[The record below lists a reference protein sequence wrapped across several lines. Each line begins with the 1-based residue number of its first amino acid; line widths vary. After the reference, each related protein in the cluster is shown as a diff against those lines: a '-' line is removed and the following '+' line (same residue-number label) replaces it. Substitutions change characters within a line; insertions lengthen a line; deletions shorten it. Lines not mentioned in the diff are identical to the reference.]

1 MNIRVSSDHP
11 SRFLIPEISLVGNS
25 LRSYSDISGNKFNF
39 PKIALG
45 AVGMSV
51 IAETVEDQ
59 EDSIVGDGQ
68 DLNDEVEKDTDSSHD
83 DDATEPVDTNDNES
97 FIVSHDELENH
108 EVEVIA
114 GDKEGSEW
122 LVLDDIYILH
132 KYRTTEN
139 EIFWECSGR
148 RTCDCPFKA
157 ATTLKDDDDNKH
169 ELVFMYKLDMHDCG
183 QTKLGPIMQKFRNRL
198 KTKVSENFKN
208 KFHNVFAEEKKF
220 LLNKYKT
227 SPDLLER
234 IIYELK
240 DKRSYRV
247 CAQRARAKKFPKNPT
262 CAGEM
267 NLELIGLKRF
277 ELGMSSHFDPEIK
290 GKEIILLGTPLT
302 AKAWAQ
308 AEFKS
313 GDGTFKICPKQFYQ
327 VTFLSFK
334 FLQK

>member
-1 MNIRVSSDHP
+1 MDD
-11 SRFLIPEISLVGNS
+11 E
-25 LRSYSDISGNKFNF
+25 
-39 PKIALG
+39 
-45 AVGMSV
+45 
-51 IAETVEDQ
+51 
-59 EDSIVGDGQ
+59 
-68 DLNDEVEKDTDSSHD
+68 EVENATESSND
-83 DDATEPVDTNDNES
+83 DDANESVDANDNES
-97 FIVSHDELENH
+97 FIVGHEELEKH

-114 GDKEGSEW
+114 GDKEDSEW

-157 ATTLKDDDDNKH
+157 ATTLKDDDDNNH
-169 ELVFMYKLDMHDCG
+169 EIVFMYKLDKHDCG
-183 QTKLGPIMQKFRNRL
+183 QTKIGPIMQKFRNRL
-198 KTKVSENFKN
+198 KSKVCENFKN
-208 KFHNVFAEEKKF
+208 KFHNVFAEEKKI
-220 LLNKYKT
+220 LLNKYKD

-234 IIYELK
+234 IVYELK

-247 CAQRARAKKFPKNPT
+247 CAQSARSKKFPKNPT

-327 VTFLSFK
+327 VTFLLVETTTK
-334 FLQK
+334 KH